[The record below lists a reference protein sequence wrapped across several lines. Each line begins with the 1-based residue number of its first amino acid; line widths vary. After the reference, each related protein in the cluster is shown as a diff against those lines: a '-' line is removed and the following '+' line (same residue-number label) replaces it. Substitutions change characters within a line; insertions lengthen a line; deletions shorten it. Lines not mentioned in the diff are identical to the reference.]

1 MENIEYAKAVAE
13 KLEAEPKPQLLID
26 MLKHSLNSKS
36 ADEYF
41 TTFLKL
47 ITIDKTSMVKAKILS
62 DGIYYLQE
70 DRIYFSRTQMN
81 YANFCGFIGLSHEI
95 NKPLMTNK
103 KRKTEGFDKAD
114 IYLTLKNAGIFFNK
128 QPTEKALNDR
138 GFIGTLYKY
147 DGVIT
152 QSVLWDIGY
161 LANELAKH
169 STNEKLQ
176 AAAKTVLRYLES
188 RQRP

>member
-13 KLEAEPKPQLLID
+13 KLGAEPEPQLLID

-41 TTFLKL
+41 TILSKL
-47 ITIDKTSMVKAKILS
+47 ITIDKKSIVKAKILS
-62 DGIYYLQE
+62 DGIYYLNDE
-70 DRIYFSRTQMN
+70 SLCFSTKLKTFSD
-81 YANFCGFIGLSHEI
+81 FCRFIGLSHEI
-95 NKPLMTNK
+95 NKPLLTNK
-103 KRKTEGFDKAD
+103 QRKTASFDNTD
-114 IYLTLKNAGIFFNK
+114 IYSTLKNAGIIFNR

-138 GFIGTLYKY
+138 AFIGSIYIFN
-147 DGVIT
+147 GVIA